1 MNRRLRAIVVVCL
14 LTGFFGL
21 GTLLCA
27 AQNGARGTSPPA
39 TQTPAREAWQRE
51 FDRICSRTQEA
62 MSFTEEDLASLVQRC
77 DALAP
82 QIEKLDETRRKVYLG
97 RLHMCRGLYAYVLE
111 SKRNQKK

>member
-1 MNRRLRAIVVVCL
+1 MNRMLRATVVVCL
-14 LTGFFGL
+14 LAGFMGP
-21 GTLLCA
+21 GAVLCA
-27 AQNGARGTSPPA
+27 AQTGSHSTTPPA
-39 TQTPAREAWQRE
+39 AQAPAREAWQKE

-62 MSFTEEDLASLVQRC
+62 MSFSEEELASLIQRC

>member
-1 MNRRLRAIVVVCL
+1 
-14 LTGFFGL
+14 
-21 GTLLCA
+21 
-27 AQNGARGTSPPA
+27 
-39 TQTPAREAWQRE
+39 
-51 FDRICSRTQEA
+51 
-62 MSFTEEDLASLVQRC
+62 MSFSEEELASLIQRC

>member
-1 MNRRLRAIVVVCL
+1 MNIVLRAKVVVCL
-14 LTGFFGL
+14 LAGFVATGAL
-21 GTLLCA
+21 HCV
-27 AQNGARGTSPPA
+27 AQSGAQGASPPA
-39 TQTPAREAWQRE
+39 AQAPAREVWQRE

-62 MSFTEEDLASLVQRC
+62 MSFSEEELASLVQRC